1 MDMKIRF
8 PDTVFIKKV
17 RARFWT
23 TTIIGLKF
31 FHSSF
36 QHEFEKFRYVNDFFL
51 QNVSACSIA
60 SITNST
66 LQPMQHISVD
76 SSIVTSIVH
85 DQTEACDEGLH
96 IDMQQEAL
104 YSIV

>member
-1 MDMKIRF
+1 MQIRF

-17 RARFWT
+17 RTRFCT

-31 FHSSF
+31 FSF
-36 QHEFEKFRYVNDFFL
+36 EFSTRVLKKSVALTIFL

-66 LQPMQHISVD
+66 LQPMQQIAVD
-76 SSIVTSIVH
+76 SSIVTPIVH
-85 DQTEACDEGLH
+85 DQIEACDEGLH

-104 YSIV
+104 C